1 MKKIA
6 VGVAMAAA
14 CVCGAAQK
22 ETILVAAD
30 PFAVGLKTAVVQHL
44 EKRGFAV
51 KDLGATDANK
61 EKPYFESAVDVCKA
75 LQRGEAKRA
84 FLFCGT
90 GMGMSLIA
98 NRFKGVRAAA
108 VESVFA
114 AKMCRTIND
123 ANVLCMGQMIWGDMM
138 AAAAADAFL
147 DTKFTEGLENLA
159 PFLHEAAKKVEAI
172 DGR

>member
-6 VGVAMAAA
+6 AGVAMAAA

-30 PFAVGLKTAVVQHL
+30 PFAVGLRTAVVQHL

-84 FLFCGT
+84 FLFCGKI
-90 GMGMSLIA
+90 G
-98 NRFKGVRAAA
+98 RAH
-108 VESVFA
+108 V
-114 AKMCRTIND
+114 
-123 ANVLCMGQMIWGDMM
+123 
-138 AAAAADAFL
+138 
-147 DTKFTEGLENLA
+147 
-159 PFLHEAAKKVEAI
+159 
-172 DGR
+172 

>member
-6 VGVAMAAA
+6 AGVAMAAA

-30 PFAVGLKTAVVQHL
+30 PFAVGLRTAVVQHL

-123 ANVLCMGQMIWGDMM
+123 ANVLCMGQMIWGEWM
-138 AAAAADAFL
+138 AKEAVDVFL
-147 DTKFTEGLENLA
+147 NTGFMQGLDQFA
-159 PFLHEAAKKVEAI
+159 GFLQEACGKVEAL
-172 DGR
+172 RP